1 MIFVEVKDKDAD
13 DVYSV
18 LLIFNQDR
26 CLKIA
31 YRHTIILIYFKALK
45 DVCQCSIKPE
55 CLWLYSYNFYKQ
67 LHMISSSFDMIK
79 SDQKYEKN
87 FQTL

>member
-1 MIFVEVKDKDAD
+1 MIFVEAKGKDAD

-45 DVCQCSIKPE
+45 DVCQCSIKQEWPMAI
-55 CLWLYSYNFYKQ
+55 LLQF
-67 LHMISSSFDMIK
+67 L
-79 SDQKYEKN
+79 
-87 FQTL
+87 